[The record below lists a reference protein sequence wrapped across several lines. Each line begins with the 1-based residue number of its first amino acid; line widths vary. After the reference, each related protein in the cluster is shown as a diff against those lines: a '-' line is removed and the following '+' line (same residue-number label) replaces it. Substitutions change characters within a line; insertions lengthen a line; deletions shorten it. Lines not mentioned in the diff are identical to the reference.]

1 MAITLIFPLANA
13 DSIPDW
19 IKNTAGWW
27 ATDKISETEFVN
39 AIEFLVNVGIIQ
51 VSSSQSTENTQGVP
65 DWIKNTAGWWAT
77 DKISET
83 EFVNAIEFLVNVGII
98 QTESDNSCVE
108 DISKF
113 FKDKQ
118 KIIDA
123 CEEYGT
129 NIIELVP
136 YKNNVEYNNKGFRG
150 ENFSNEKVSNVYRIF
165 MVGGS
170 TMIGSTT
177 NDTTIPSILQRM
189 FDSSELEFEV
199 EVINSG
205 FSGGNTISEL
215 ALIKSEL
222 VSYNPNLI
230 IMYDGW
236 NDLLADYPVIGTIDK
251 WQRVCSIAYENKFDV
266 IIALQPIA
274 GFGNK
279 ILTQQEKIN
288 SLTGEDHNG
297 FQLLQAKSTYEYVA
311 RELQNLDH
319 NTKLSLGEGVCETYD
334 LRNAFDNVKG
344 SIYWDQGHTLET
356 GNLIIA
362 EKIFNISMK
371 KLDSEFKN
379 DFKFTEL
386 ISKYNSKSIINFLL
400 DKLNVKEK
408 FIEYDIK
415 DSEFLYESKIG
426 FKKGK
431 YFLLKSEHQNVS
443 DILVGSDLRDVDLSR
458 LDLNNQDLT
467 GANLSGQDLRDVDL
481 SSTIIRGANFSNTNL
496 EDKNLS
502 GMDIRGINFSNA
514 NMKNVDLRDAI
525 ISKPIQLAGYCTD
538 KDPFLDK
545 IKNSDCSK
553 IVADNEEIRTNFNNA
568 NLQNT
573 KFGNTNFEITQSLY
587 FIDFSNS
594 DLTNSDM
601 SNAQFIGSEFNNAV
615 LDNVTLD
622 GIFVIQTNFIN
633 VQMEN
638 FNILNSWFQSVSFN
652 EANMTNGNLDG
663 STLVDVEFI
672 DTDLYNTMIGE
683 NLSVGNNNF
692 NCKNNDIC
700 DK

>member
-1 MAITLIFPLANA
+1 MKKLILMITVIMAITLIFPLANA

-51 VSSSQSTENTQGVP
+51 
-65 DWIKNTAGWWAT
+65 
-77 DKISET
+77 
-83 EFVNAIEFLVNVGII
+83 
-98 QTESDNSCVE
+98 TESDNNCVE

-113 FKDKQ
+113 FKNKQ

-123 CEEYGT
+123 CEEYRT

-170 TMIGSTT
+170 TMIGSTS

-236 NDLLADYPVIGTIDK
+236 NDLSADYPVIGTIDK

-297 FQLLQAKSTYEYVA
+297 FQLLQAKSTYEYFA

-319 NTKLSLGEGVCETYD
+319 NTKLRLGEGVCETYD
-334 LRNAFDNVKG
+334 LRNTFDNVKG
-344 SIYWDQGHTLET
+344 SIYWDQGHTLEA

-362 EKIFNISMK
+362 EKFFNISMK
-371 KLDSEFKN
+371 KLDSKFKN

-400 DKLNVKEK
+400 DELNVQEK
-408 FIEYDIK
+408 SLDYDIK
-415 DSEFLYESKIG
+415 DKSKID

-443 DILVGSDLRDVDLSR
+443 NILVGSDLRDVDLSE

-496 EDKNLS
+496 EGKNLS

-514 NMKNVDLRDAI
+514 NMKNVDLRDVI

-538 KDPFLDK
+538 RDPFLDK

-553 IVADNEEIRTNFNNA
+553 IVADNEEIRTKFNNA

-594 DLTNSDM
+594 DLTNSDI
-601 SNAQFIGSEFNNAV
+601 SNAQFIGSEFNNAI
-615 LDNVTLD
+615 LDNVTLN
-622 GIFVIQTNFIN
+622 GIFAIQTNFIN

-672 DTDLYNTMIGE
+672 DTDLYNTTIGE

-692 NCKNNDIC
+692 NCKNNDMC

>member
-1 MAITLIFPLANA
+1 MKKLILMITVIMAITLIFPLANA
-13 DSIPDW
+13 DSI
-19 IKNTAGWW
+19 
-27 ATDKISETEFVN
+27 
-39 AIEFLVNVGIIQ
+39 
-51 VSSSQSTENTQGVP
+51 P

-692 NCKNNDIC
+692 NCKNNDMC